1 MTDTPTLIRNY
12 ASWILTE
19 CVGEDETPTALL
31 TAVGDAQN
39 SEEVEHLGRA
49 LLARHESL
57 ADASY
62 RYGEKNYDPA
72 LKAIATALG
81 WAA

>member
-1 MTDTPTLIRNY
+1 MTPKSTLIRDYAARSTAENY
-12 ASWILTE
+12 
-19 CVGEDETPTALL
+19 GEDEIPAAVL
-31 TAVGDAQN
+31 TAIVEAQN
-39 SEEVEHLGRA
+39 SEEVESLGRA

-72 LKAIATALG
+72 LKAIADALG